1 MAAGAKK
8 LYRLKVRFGWGTWI
22 RTKIDGVRVRHV
34 MPKNFASSRAG
45 QSQKPDALAIVA
57 KRVCEACQTAESSE
71 SDRTRSKHPFFEP
84 KPENIIFTVWR
95 RLLLPAQEPPCA
107 TTALK

>member
-1 MAAGAKK
+1 VAAGAKK

-71 SDRTRSKHPFFEP
+71 SDRTRSKHPFRAEAR
-84 KPENIIFTVWR
+84 EYHFTVWR
-95 RLLLPAQEPPCA
+95 RLLLPVQEPPCA